1 MNPGNRTKGV
11 GPVDLE
17 LFHCVFFGIDD
28 DDQLVKLGDGE
39 HFLDVGANV
48 AKHKLAIGLFQLR
61 VQGNDF
67 AQSRGGKVLYI
78 REVQNHFG
86 SLFGINKLGKLFT
99 NNLNVLFVENLLVD
113 ETDNGDVTLF
123 FDFDATTTGL
133 SGHEKYPLL
142 YLDNARKDRQS
153 WKSIRALGNYL

>member
-1 MNPGNRTKGV
+1 M
-11 GPVDLE
+11 DLE
-17 LFHCVFFGIDD
+17 LGDCVVFGIDD
-28 DDQLVKLGDGE
+28 DDQLVKLGDRE

-48 AKHKLAIGLFQLR
+48 TEHQLAIGLFQLR

-99 NNLNVLFVENLLVD
+99 NNLDVLRLRCDDDGVER
-113 ETDNGDVTLF
+113 T
-123 FDFDATTTGL
+123 
-133 SGHEKYPLL
+133 
-142 YLDNARKDRQS
+142 
-153 WKSIRALGNYL
+153 